1 MSEKRFSWEYS
12 HYDSTGEIYDWKR
25 KECLI
30 TDYLQKY
37 EIEEW
42 CQELNKIVNENEQ
55 LKKENRKLKN
65 EINLLKLKLKE
76 KNEGFDKIHKM
87 YMGQIG
93 EIMELKEKNEFVGL
107 LANHRGEM
115 VSFANALI
123 QDLDDEKIRDMWE
136 MFKDEMYKEW
146 KQKRGIE

>member
-12 HYDSTGEIYDWKR
+12 HYDSTGEIHDWKR

-37 EIEEW
+37 EIVEW
-42 CQELNKIVNENEQ
+42 CQELNKIVDENE
-55 LKKENRKLKN
+55 KLKYEMVNLKYEIRQLRN
-65 EINLLKLKLKE
+65 ELNLSKLKLKE

-93 EIMELKEKNEFVGL
+93 EIMELKDKLENGL
-107 LANHRGEM
+107 CPLCGAR
-115 VSFANALI
+115 VSKCGGL
-123 QDLDDEKIRDMWE
+123 QKYKGDD
-136 MFKDEMYKEW
+136 
-146 KQKRGIE
+146 